1 MKILITI
8 PCLLTGGTEMQ
19 TLHLARA
26 LISLDY
32 TVCVICYFE
41 YDMNIVRRFQ
51 DAGAKVVLCNPQSNG
66 RPKGF
71 RLLKELNMQF
81 RAILKEYQPDI
92 VHVQYMAPGLLPIL
106 ISRFAGVKRIIATV
120 HQTADQYNR
129 KHRYMLRSG
138 ALLCSRFVS
147 VSSAAH
153 TSWFGNGFPDKKN
166 RTIYNTVDE
175 QEIYSIITNNGR
187 PRVSGEH
194 NADGKIIIG
203 VVSRLRYEKGV
214 DVLIEALEQVK
225 NVCPSFVCL
234 IVGDGRARDELR
246 RLAGEK
252 NLNDMIIWSGS
263 VRYEEAI
270 SYMNRMDI
278 VVCPSRTEGFGLTAL
293 EAMFC
298 GKPVVASR
306 TGGLPE
312 VVEDNATGLL
322 FEPENPGDISDKLIQ
337 LISNRA
343 LRNEMGKKGRNR
355 AEKEFGFDIF
365 KERIRQLYEE
375 VLNQ

>member
-1 MKILITI
+1 MKVLITI

-19 TLHLARA
+19 TLHLTRA
-26 LISLDY
+26 LIALDY
-32 TVCVICYFE
+32 KVCVFCYFE

-51 DAGAKVVLCNPQSNG
+51 DAGAEVVLCNPQCNG
-66 RPKGF
+66 RPKGL
-71 RLLKELNMQF
+71 RLLKELNTQF

-106 ISRFAGVKRIIATV
+106 ISSLAGVKHIIATV
-120 HQTADQYNR
+120 HQTADQYNS

-166 RTIYNTVDE
+166 RMIYNTVDE

-187 PRVSGEH
+187 PRISGEH
-194 NADGKIIIG
+194 NAGGKIIIG

-214 DVLIEALEQVK
+214 DVLIEALEHAK
-225 NVCPSFVCL
+225 KACSSFFCL
-234 IVGDGRARDELR
+234 IIGDGPARDELR
-246 RLAGEK
+246 RLAVEK

-270 SYMNRMDI
+270 SYIKRMDI

-298 GKPVVASR
+298 GKPIIASR

-312 VVEDNATGLL
+312 VIEDNATGLL
-322 FEPENPGDISDKLIQ
+322 FEAENPGDLADKLIR
-337 LISNRA
+337 LINDPA
-343 LRNEMGKKGRNR
+343 LRNEMGKNGRTR

-365 KERIRQLYEE
+365 KERIRNLYEE